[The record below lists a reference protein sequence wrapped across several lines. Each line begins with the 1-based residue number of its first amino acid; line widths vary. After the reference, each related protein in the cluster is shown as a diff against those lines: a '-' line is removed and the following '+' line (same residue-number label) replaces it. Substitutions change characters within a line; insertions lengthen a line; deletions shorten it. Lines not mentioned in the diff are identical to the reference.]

1 MGRSQCEILLQLWLV
16 LTGLRPS
23 DLSVTVGTPRGHPD
37 KLACLNNLGN
47 SFTRFERLGELS
59 DLEDAISMPRDAVD
73 LTPRGRTDGPARL
86 NNLGNSVTRFECLG
100 RGESAMRGS
109 VSWESLLP
117 TLWHSMVKSVLDALA
132 FSVRHVVSLEFIPDP
147 IICLATES
155 WGPTTHF
162 RGSDWL

>member
-1 MGRSQCEILLQLWLV
+1 
-16 LTGLRPS
+16 
-23 DLSVTVGTPRGHPD
+23 
-37 KLACLNNLGN
+37 
-47 SFTRFERLGELS
+47 
-59 DLEDAISMPRDAVD
+59 MPRDAVD

-100 RGESAMRGS
+100 ESAMRGS

-117 TLWHSMVKSVLDALA
+117 TLRHSIVESVLDALA
-132 FSVRHVVSLEFIPDP
+132 FSVRHVMSLEFILDP